1 MPDLCFCRDPEQ
13 TEKEKQVMAEKAVTK
28 EELQG
33 GCPTPAPE
41 FTAAQPEVVDWSEG
55 LQVSSAPIQQFLAQ
69 PATADWPAAPLLR
82 PLNGITF
89 GTTDDY
95 YPRAVRTALGRWPP
109 FRDLDTGPA
118 ADLLPASSRLCLL
131 Q

>member
-1 MPDLCFCRDPEQ
+1 MGLMWWMLGREVLFVRGTIFQEHPWEVMPDLCFCRDPEQ

-82 PLNGITF
+82 PLNG
-89 GTTDDY
+89 
-95 YPRAVRTALGRWPP
+95 
-109 FRDLDTGPA
+109 
-118 ADLLPASSRLCLL
+118 
-131 Q
+131 

>member
-1 MPDLCFCRDPEQ
+1 MPDLCFYRDPEQ
-13 TEKEKQVMAEKAVTK
+13 TEKEEQVMAEKAVTK
-28 EELQG
+28 EKLQG

-82 PLNGITF
+82 PLNGCEDSF
-89 GTTDDY
+89 GEM
-95 YPRAVRTALGRWPP
+95 AP
-109 FRDLDTGPA
+109 FRDLGTGPD
-118 ADLLPASSRLCLL
+118 ADLPPASSRLRLL